1 MVEALVV
8 RVSRETAGDDISTR
22 ERRVVAY
29 LFVHAGSGRLSESAV
44 RVADLPMT
52 RDPEPIRACI
62 RIRQMVE
69 RVKPISLGIAWPV
82 METETKGV
90 IYFLCRNIWG
100 ESSIQAFL
108 LDVDNGVIFEPAK
121 IDNLATGFLAEF
133 LKLFMAWSGLS
144 QLRDLPGINEWA
156 YACID
161 AEDDDPCPCGSK
173 LDYRDC
179 CSRYEFDPASYSK

>member
-1 MVEALVV
+1 MIEALVV
-8 RVSRETAGDDISTR
+8 RVSRETAGDGISTGDQ
-22 ERRVVAY
+22 RVVAY

-44 RVADLPMT
+44 RVEDLPDT

-69 RVKPISLGIAWPV
+69 RVKPVSLGIAWPV
-82 METETKGV
+82 METETRGV

-121 IDNLATGFLAEF
+121 IDNVATRFLSEF
-133 LKLFMAWSGLS
+133 LKLYMAWSGLS

-156 YACID
+156 HECI
-161 AEDDDPCPCGSK
+161 AAADDDPCPCGSK
-173 LDYRDC
+173 LDYEQC
-179 CSRYEFDPASYSK
+179 CARYEFTPLRIR